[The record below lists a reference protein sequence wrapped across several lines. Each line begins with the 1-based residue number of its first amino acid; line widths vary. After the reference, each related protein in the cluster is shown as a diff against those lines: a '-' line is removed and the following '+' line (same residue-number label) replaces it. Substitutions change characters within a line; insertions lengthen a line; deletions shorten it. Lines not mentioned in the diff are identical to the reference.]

1 MIAAILRWFREE
13 ARLLSAH
20 SWDREDMRVSPPAP
34 EFAPLTRE
42 DPRCAETLARLA
54 ECRERMRRVKMGVL
68 DGRPVTCSAST
79 DVAAT
84 MCRARA
90 VAVGPV
96 RAVPARKGWR

>member
-1 MIAAILRWFREE
+1 MNIIE
-13 ARLLSAH
+13 RLLA
-20 SWDREDMRVSPPAP
+20 WIKAETALATAETWAPPAYLP
-34 EFAPLTRE
+34 CTSE

-54 ECRERMRRVKMGVL
+54 ECRERMRRVKSGVL

-84 MCRARA
+84 MRRARA

-96 RAVPARKGWR
+96 RAVPAKKGWK